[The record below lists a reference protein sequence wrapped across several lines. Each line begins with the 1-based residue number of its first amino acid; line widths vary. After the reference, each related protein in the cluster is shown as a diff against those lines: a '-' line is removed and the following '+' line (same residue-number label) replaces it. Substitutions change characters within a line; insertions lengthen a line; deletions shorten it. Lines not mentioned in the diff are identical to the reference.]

1 MDSSLLNPNP
11 NLGRRALDWL
21 SRATT
26 SALGPRSSI
35 LDRVRFLFLLFFVF
49 NAAWGAFLLLR
60 TSQQDLTQLVA
71 SYSLTYLVL
80 YASRGYWA
88 GRLSLWMDVL
98 AAIALLGVGLQ
109 MTDPV
114 RLYLLFYGILLYRSL
129 YGSAW
134 GVTTITTLFLS
145 ALVGSVAVVAIRTSN
160 PQYAAIVLVNVPGF
174 ALGAWL
180 MHQVKGTMLSYI
192 EALRRERVLTQSA
205 DDLVAVENVDA
216 VYEAGIRGA
225 MGLVAPVK
233 GARASLSIGSVR
245 TQRQV
250 AVGPPARLVDVP
262 EVKVALLPAAIQS
275 ALRQME
281 QVTERVQDALLFG
294 GPRESG
300 EPTPFTG
307 WASAMP
313 LTIEGKLRG
322 FLSVAAEESLPAGV
336 PDGLA
341 RLGSSVA
348 LALERVNLAED
359 LRKSTDNLKSSEARF
374 RSLVQNSSDVITLLD
389 ADGRISYITPAV
401 EKLLGYG
408 SGVLLNTTLWRM
420 LHSDD
425 LNEANRIFQQLLKTD
440 YGQELLGT
448 RWRHTDGSY
457 RYMETI
463 LSNQLAD
470 PNVRAV
476 VLNTR
481 DVTERKELEA
491 TLRHQAHHDQLTT
504 LSNRTLFKERV
515 AASIARHRDDRGDL
529 AVLFLDL
536 DDFKHVNDSLGHAAG
551 DSLLLAVAGRLQ
563 ECVGPSDT
571 VARFGG
577 DEFAILLDEVTDA
590 DYPIAVAER
599 ILGAFRLPLK
609 AGDVEMIAAFS
620 IGIAISTPKSQDPE
634 EFLRNADVAMY
645 RAKGRGKRTYEVFEL
660 SMHAA
665 ALERLEMENDL
676 RLALERSEL
685 VIEYQP
691 IVEIA
696 TEQVS
701 GVEALVRWKHPTKG
715 MVGPD
720 RFIPLAEET
729 GMIAAIG
736 AWVLEQAC
744 LEVRGWDLAFPDR
757 QLRLGVNLSVRQL
770 QRKNIVNEVRQLLK
784 KTGFAPERLTL
795 EITESAVI
803 REGEE
808 TSVVL
813 QKLRTAGLKVAI
825 DDFGTGYSSLSYLA
839 RFPIDVIKIDKAFVK
854 ASGRGAK
861 NSSLLR
867 AIVGLGHSLGVEIVA
882 EGIETRQQ
890 AKILEP
896 LGCRGQGYYYSKS
909 VSGKAMLAIL
919 ERAEPLHDGAAAA
932 DRRDE
937 DGEPDGD
944 PIVLELL
951 EGGTRKG

>member
-1 MDSSLLNPNP
+1 LNPILNR
-11 NLGRRALDWL
+11 GRRALDWL

-35 LDRVRFLFLLFFVF
+35 IDRVRFLFLLFFVF
-49 NAAWGAFLLLR
+49 NAAYGAFLLLTKSR
-60 TSQQDLTQLVA
+60 QDLTQLVA

-80 YASRGYWA
+80 YAARGYWK
-88 GRLSLWMDVL
+88 GRLSLWMDVI
-98 AAIALLGVGLQ
+98 AAIALFGVGLQ

-114 RLYLLFYGILLYRSL
+114 RLYLLFYGLLLYRSL
-129 YGSAW
+129 YGTAW
-134 GVTTITTLFLS
+134 NVTTITTLFLTS
-145 ALVGSVAVVAIRTSN
+145 LLASVALVAIRTSN
-160 PQYAAIVLVNVPGF
+160 VQYAATVLVNVPGF
-174 ALGAWL
+174 AFGAWL

-192 EALRRERVLTQSA
+192 EALRRERVLTESA
-205 DDLVAVENVDA
+205 DDLVAVDSVES
-216 VYEAGIRGA
+216 VYKAGIRGA
-225 MGLVAPVK
+225 MGLVEQVK
-233 GARASLSIGSVR
+233 GARATLSIGSVR

-250 AVGPPARLVDVP
+250 AVGPPARLIDVP
-262 EVKVALLPAAIQS
+262 EMKVAALPAAIQA
-275 ALRQME
+275 ALREMK
-281 QVTERVQDALLFG
+281 QVTVRVHDALLFG
-294 GPRESG
+294 GRQDSG
-300 EPTPFTG
+300 DPTPFNG

-322 FLSVAAEESLPAGV
+322 FLSVAAEEALPSGV

-389 ADGRISYITPAV
+389 AEGRISYITPAV

-408 SGVLLNTTLWRM
+408 SGTLLNTTLWRM
-420 LHSDD
+420 LHTDD
-425 LNEANRIFQQLLKTD
+425 LNEANRIFQQLLRTD

-515 AASIARHRDDRGDL
+515 AASIARHRDDRGNL

-577 DEFAILLDEVTDA
+577 DEFAILLDEVIDDA
-590 DYPIAVAER
+590 YPIAVAER

-609 AGDVEMIAAFS
+609 AGDIEMIAAFS

-676 RLALERSEL
+676 RLAIERSEL
-685 VIEYQP
+685 IVEYQP
-691 IVEIA
+691 IVEIGS
-696 TEQVS
+696 EEVY

-729 GMIAAIG
+729 GMIGAIG

-744 LEVRGWDLAFPDR
+744 LEVRRWDVVYPER
-757 QLRLGVNLSVRQL
+757 RLRLGVNLSVRQL
-770 QRKNIVNEVRQLLK
+770 QRKNILTELRQLLK
-784 KTGFAPERLTL
+784 KTGFAPDRLTL

-808 TSVVL
+808 TSLVL
-813 QKLRTAGLKVAI
+813 QKLRSAGMKVAI

-890 AKILEP
+890 ARILEP

-909 VSGKAMLAIL
+909 VSGQAIMAIL
-919 ERAEPLHDGAAAA
+919 AREAPLHDGAAEA
-932 DRRDE
+932 DRTDE
-937 DGEPDGD
+937 GELDAV
-944 PIVLELL
+944 VLELL
-951 EGGTRKG
+951 EGGKGKG

>member
-1 MDSSLLNPNP
+1 LNPIVNR
-11 NLGRRALDWL
+11 GRGALDWI
-21 SRATT
+21 SRTG
-26 SALGPRSSI
+26 SGALGPRSSI

-49 NAAWGAFLLLR
+49 NAAFGAILLLR
-60 TSQQDLTQLVA
+60 SSRQDLYQLAA

-80 YASRGYWA
+80 YSARGYWK
-88 GRLSLWMDVL
+88 GRLPLWMDIL
-98 AAIALLGVGLQ
+98 ATVALFGVGLQ
-109 MTDPV
+109 ISDPV
-114 RLYLLFYGILLYRSL
+114 RLYLLFYGVLLYRSL

-134 GVTTITTLFLS
+134 GVTTITTLFLA
-145 ALVGSVAVVAIRTSN
+145 ALIGSVAVTAIRTSN
-160 PQYAAIVLVNVPGF
+160 PGFATLVIVNIPGF
-174 ALGAWL
+174 AFGAWL
-180 MHQVKGTMLSYI
+180 MHQVKGTLISYI
-192 EALRRERVLTQSA
+192 EALRRERVLTRSA
-205 DDLVAVENVDA
+205 DDLVAVENAQA

-225 MGLVAPVK
+225 MGLVEQVK
-233 GARASLSIGSVR
+233 GARAALSIGSTR

-250 AVGPPARLVDVP
+250 AAGPPARLVEVP
-262 EVKVALLPAAIQS
+262 EVRLAVLPPAIQA
-275 ALRQME
+275 ALKEMR
-281 QVTERVQDALLFG
+281 QVTVRVSNATLFAG
-294 GPRESG
+294 GDDSAESR
-300 EPTPFTG
+300 PFSG
-307 WASAMP
+307 WTSAMP

-322 FLSVAAEESLPAGV
+322 FLSVAAEEALPSGV
-336 PDGLA
+336 ADGLA

-408 SGVLLNTTLWRM
+408 SGTLLNTTLWRV
-420 LHSDD
+420 LHTDD
-425 LNEANRIFQQLLKTD
+425 LTEANRIFQQLLRTD

-515 AASIARHRDDRGDL
+515 AASIARHRDDRGNL

-577 DEFAILLDEVTDA
+577 DEFAILLDEVQDES
-590 DYPIAVAER
+590 YPIAVAER

-645 RAKGRGKRTYEVFEL
+645 RAKGRGKRTYELFEL

-676 RLALERSEL
+676 RLAIERKEL
-685 VIEYQP
+685 VVEYQP

-696 TEQVS
+696 TEEVS

-715 MVGPD
+715 FVGPD

-729 GMIAAIG
+729 GMIASIG

-744 LEVRGWDLAFPDR
+744 QEVRAWDVAFPDR
-757 QLRLGVNLSVRQL
+757 RLRLGVNISVRQL

-784 KTGFAPERLTL
+784 RTGFAPERLTL

-808 TSVVL
+808 TSLVL
-813 QKLRTAGLKVAI
+813 QKLRAAGMKVAI

-854 ASGRGAK
+854 ASGGEVK
-861 NSSLLR
+861 SSSLLR

-882 EGIETRQQ
+882 EGIETKEQ
-890 AKILEP
+890 AQILEP

-909 VSGKAMLAIL
+909 VSGQAIL
-919 ERAEPLHDGAAAA
+919 ALLESGEPLHNGAEVADQKDGAA
-932 DRRDE
+932 
-937 DGEPDGD
+937 GG
-944 PIVLELL
+944 VLLELF
-951 EGGTRKG
+951 EKGKA

>member
-1 MDSSLLNPNP
+1 MNPILNR
-11 NLGRRALDWL
+11 GRGALDWL

-35 LDRVRFLFLLFFVF
+35 IDRVRFLFLLFFVF
-49 NAAWGAFLLLR
+49 NAAFGAFLLLTKSR
-60 TSQQDLTQLVA
+60 QDLTQLVA

-80 YASRGYWA
+80 YAARGYWK
-88 GRLSLWMDVL
+88 GRLPLWMDIL
-98 AAIALLGVGLQ
+98 AALSLLGVGLQ

-129 YGSAW
+129 YGTAW

-145 ALVGSVAVVAIRTSN
+145 ALVGAVAVVAIQTSN
-160 PQYAAIVLVNVPGF
+160 PKYAAIVLVNVPGF
-174 ALGAWL
+174 AFGAWL
-180 MHQVKGTMLSYI
+180 MHQVKVTLLSYI
-192 EALRRERVLTQSA
+192 EALRRERVLTVSA
-205 DDLVAVENVDA
+205 DELVAVENAEA
-216 VYEAGIRGA
+216 VYKAGIRGA
-225 MGLVAPVK
+225 MGLVEPVK
-233 GARASLSIGSVR
+233 GARASLSIGSMR

-250 AVGPPARLVDVP
+250 AVGPSPRLVDVP
-262 EVKVALLPAAIQS
+262 EVKVAALPAAIQA
-275 ALRQME
+275 ALREMK
-281 QVTERVQDALLFG
+281 QVTVRVNDALLLG
-294 GPRESG
+294 GLEESS
-300 EPTPFTG
+300 EQIPFSG

-322 FLSVAAEESLPAGV
+322 FLSVAAEEALPAGV

-408 SGVLLNTTLWRM
+408 SGVLLDTTLWRM
-420 LHSDD
+420 LHTDD
-425 LNEANRIFQQLLKTD
+425 LTEANRIFQQLLRTD

-448 RWRHTDGSY
+448 RWRHTDGTY

-515 AASIARHRDDRGDL
+515 AASIARHRDDRGNL

-577 DEFAILLDEVTDA
+577 DEFAILLDEVTDEL
-590 DYPIAVAER
+590 YPISIAER

-609 AGDVEMIAAFS
+609 AGDIEMIAAFS

-676 RLALERSEL
+676 RLAIERNEL
-685 VIEYQP
+685 VVEYQP

-696 TEQVS
+696 TEEVS

-715 MVGPD
+715 MIGPD

-729 GMIAAIG
+729 GMIGTIG

-744 LEVRGWDLAFPDR
+744 LEVRRWDVAYPGR

-770 QRKNIVNEVRQLLK
+770 QRKHIVNEIRQLLK
-784 KTGFAPERLTL
+784 KTGFTPDRLTL

-808 TSVVL
+808 TSLVL
-813 QKLRTAGLKVAI
+813 QKLRVAGMKVAI

-890 AKILEP
+890 ARILEP

-909 VSGKAMLAIL
+909 VSSEALMAIL
-919 ERAEPLHDGAAAA
+919 ERNAPLHDGAAAA
-932 DRRDE
+932 DRTDY
-937 DGEPDGD
+937 GEPDTV
-944 PIVLELL
+944 VLELL
-951 EGGTRKG
+951 EGGKAKG

>member
-225 MGLVAPVK
+225 MGLVEPVK

-420 LHSDD
+420 LHS
-425 LNEANRIFQQLLKTD
+425 

>member
-1 MDSSLLNPNP
+1 MNPITTP
-11 NLGRRALDWL
+11 GRRALDWI
-21 SRATT
+21 SRASTN
-26 SALGPRSSI
+26 ALGPRSSI

-49 NAAWGAFLLLR
+49 NAAFSAFLLLR
-60 TSQQDLTQLVA
+60 GTQNLNQLIA

-80 YASRGYWA
+80 YAVRGYWT
-88 GRLSLWMDVL
+88 GRLPLWMDV
-98 AAIALLGVGLQ
+98 IAGVALFGVGLQ
-109 MTDPV
+109 VTDPI
-114 RLYLLFYGILLYRSL
+114 RLYLLFYGVLLYRAL
-129 YGSAW
+129 YGTAW
-134 GVTTITTLFLS
+134 SVVTITTLFLAS
-145 ALVGSVAVVAIRTSN
+145 LIGSVALTAIATSN
-160 PQYAAIVLVNVPGF
+160 VKFAAQVIVNVPGF
-174 ALGAWL
+174 AFGAWL
-180 MHQVKGTMLSYI
+180 MNQVKGTLISYI
-192 EALRRERVLTQSA
+192 EALRRERVLTRSA
-205 DDLVAVENVDA
+205 DDLVAVENPEA

-225 MGLVAPVK
+225 MGLVEQVK
-233 GARASLSIGSVR
+233 GARAALSIGSTR

-250 AVGPPARLVDVP
+250 ATGPPARLIDVP
-262 EVKVALLPAAIQS
+262 EVKLAALPPPIQA
-275 ALRQME
+275 ALREMR
-281 QVTERVQDALLFG
+281 QVTLRVNKAVLFAG
-294 GPRESG
+294 NDEAKES
-300 EPTPFTG
+300 EPFTG

-322 FLSVAAEESLPAGV
+322 FLSVAAEDALPAGV
-336 PDGLA
+336 ADGLA

-359 LRKSTDNLKSSEARF
+359 LRRSTDNLKSSEARF

-408 SGVLLNTTLWRM
+408 SGTLLDTTLWRI
-420 LHSDD
+420 LHTDD
-425 LNEANRIFQQLLKTD
+425 LTEANRIFQQLLRTD

-515 AASIARHRDDRGDL
+515 AASIARHRDDRGNL

-551 DSLLLAVAGRLQ
+551 DSLLLAVASRLQ

-577 DEFAILLDEVTDA
+577 DEFAILLDEVRDEA
-590 DYPIAVAER
+590 YPIGVAER

-676 RLALERSEL
+676 RLAIERNEL
-685 VIEYQP
+685 LVQYQP

-715 MVGPD
+715 MIGPD

-744 LEVRGWDLAFPDR
+744 NEVRGWDAAFPDR
-757 QLRLGVNLSVRQL
+757 QLRLGVNISVRQL
-770 QRKNIVNEVRQLLK
+770 QRKNIVNEVRQLLR

-808 TSVVL
+808 TSLVL
-813 QKLRTAGLKVAI
+813 QKLRAAGMKVAI

-890 AKILEP
+890 AQILEP
-896 LGCRGQGYYYSKS
+896 LGCRGQGYYYSKG
-909 VSGKAMLAIL
+909 VSGAAVLAIL
-919 ERAEPLHDGAAAA
+919 ERDEPLHDGADAA
-932 DRRDE
+932 DAADAIDE
-937 DGEPDGD
+937 TQRIPG
-944 PIVLELL
+944 VMLELF
-951 EGGTRKG
+951 ERGKS